1 MAELEV
7 DCDSIEELMDVGRV
21 VTANY
26 LVTDPEGLF
35 QVAEDVD
42 SRPTRDMVEALQ
54 QRFESFEVSRDE
66 DYFTI
71 RNRGVLESL
80 VNTRMRY
87 ECRENND
94 LIHLAAFVMKT
105 LAENQVFGD
114 GNKRTAY
121 MAGTV
126 FLVKY
131 QVDILGRDQA
141 VIPELN
147 EEMVDILQDL
157 AIGETDIGEMK
168 NFLKTVEK
176 DIQGL

>member
-1 MAELEV
+1 MSSLEV

-35 QVAEDVD
+35 RAAEDVD
-42 SRPTRDMVEALQ
+42 SGPTRDMVEALQ
-54 QRFESFEVSRDE
+54 QRFDSFEVSRDE

-87 ECRENND
+87 ECRENSE
-94 LIHLAAFVMKT
+94 LIHLTAFVMKT

-131 QVDILGRDQA
+131 QIDVLGREQA

-147 EEMVDILQDL
+147 EEMVELLQDI
-157 AIGETDIGEMK
+157 AIGETDIGELEK
-168 NFLKTVEK
+168 FLRTVEK
-176 DIQGL
+176 EIQGL